1 MYEEDLEKVREDE
14 NLLWKSTFHLKG
26 PVCLWFVLV
35 KTDQLPIVVVVVL
48 ADVLVDVEQ
57 IELHLAT
64 QV

>member
-14 NLLWKSTFHLKG
+14 NLWKSTFHLKG

-48 ADVLVDVEQ
+48 ADVLVDVEE